1 MRDFQPQRTRATQAM
16 CALLFALAILVM
28 TELFSATGLVNS
40 SNVLLQGVVS
50 PDVLTSND
58 ADIKALKTD
67 GMTSAQLDS
76 LSVELGE
83 VKQLLNNLH
92 QDLKLNRPKLPINHS
107 YLTKASTPN
116 EYPGPMPTLKTI
128 QCNPLTT
135 GCFTIHI
142 GLWSMRQMRNF
153 ALSEDDDLVKDFLM
167 MYATQFYS
175 RCERVNWRYHWLS
188 GWGGLRDSVDNL
200 HIPLTMGFGG
210 DDRSKWYWNYAAN
223 KYDGTNKT
231 CPTVTSFLITIVA
244 HLKRF
249 TPGLLELNEWIVT
262 K

>member
-1 MRDFQPQRTRATQAM
+1 
-16 CALLFALAILVM
+16 M

-92 QDLKLNRPKLPINHS
+92 QDLKQTNNAPVSSPEPTQQAKTTRQSFLLDESIN
-107 YLTKASTPN
+107 PN
-116 EYPGPMPTLKTI
+116 AYPGPMPTLKTI

-153 ALSEDDDLVKDFLM
+153 ALSEVILCRM
-167 MYATQFYS
+167 M
-175 RCERVNWRYHWLS
+175 
-188 GWGGLRDSVDNL
+188 
-200 HIPLTMGFGG
+200 I
-210 DDRSKWYWNYAAN
+210 
-223 KYDGTNKT
+223 
-231 CPTVTSFLITIVA
+231 
-244 HLKRF
+244 
-249 TPGLLELNEWIVT
+249 
-262 K
+262 

>member
-1 MRDFQPQRTRATQAM
+1 
-16 CALLFALAILVM
+16 M

-92 QDLKLNRPKLPINHS
+92 QDLKQTNNAPVSSPEPTQQAKTTRQSFLLDESINSKCIPWSHADS
-107 YLTKASTPN
+107 ENHTMQPFDYWMLHNPHWFVVN
-116 EYPGPMPTLKTI
+116 ETNEEFCLVRGDSL
-128 QCNPLTT
+128 Q
-135 GCFTIHI
+135 
-142 GLWSMRQMRNF
+142 
-153 ALSEDDDLVKDFLM
+153 DDDLVKDFLM

-175 RCERVNWRYHWLS
+175 GCERVNWRYHWLS
-188 GWGGLRDSVDNL
+188 GWG
-200 HIPLTMGFGG
+200 
-210 DDRSKWYWNYAAN
+210 
-223 KYDGTNKT
+223 
-231 CPTVTSFLITIVA
+231 
-244 HLKRF
+244 
-249 TPGLLELNEWIVT
+249 
-262 K
+262 